1 MMRFSATALA
11 LAVIFAATVP
21 ASAGGTAIL
30 KKGDGTSVRIIC
42 NPSACQITFFDKAGN
57 KVKQE
62 SADGGDYG
70 YAVAKEK
77 YHGLGY
83 N

>member
-1 MMRFSATALA
+1 MTRFSSIALTA
-11 LAVIFAATVP
+11 AVILAATLP
-21 ASAGGTAIL
+21 ASAGGNSVL
-30 KKGDGTSVRIIC
+30 KKADGSSVRIIC
-42 NPSACQITFFDKAGN
+42 NPTACQITFFDKAGN
-57 KVKQE
+57 KQKME

-70 YAVAKEK
+70 YAVAVQK